1 MDLVGMAAEPANVTL
16 SLFLT
21 GPTGYEGGEKIE
33 HGKLPNR
40 TWARRMRGSDLVGAL
55 DGWRGSKENGEGRD
69 GTVCYV
75 CGPQRMTDEVV
86 AFLGEQEGME
96 RARVLCEKW
105 W

>member
-40 TWARRMRGSDLVGAL
+40 TWARRMGKGDLVGAL
-55 DGWRGSKENGEGRD
+55 DGWRGGEEGGKGRE
-69 GTVCYV
+69 GTICYV
-75 CGPQRMTDEVV
+75 CGPQKMTDEVV
-86 AFLGEQEGME
+86 EFLGEQEGME
-96 RARVLCEKW
+96 KGRVLCEKW

>member
-1 MDLVGMAAEPANVTL
+1 MDLIAALADTNVLL

-21 GPTGYEGGEKIE
+21 GTGHEGSIE

-40 TWARRMRGSDLVGAL
+40 TFARRIAASDIVRAL
-55 DGWRGSKENGEGRD
+55 DGYTKEGEHDRS

-75 CGPQRMTDEVV
+75 CGPPAMTDDFAAHLKQQV
-86 AFLGEQEGME
+86 GMAE
-96 RARVLCEKW
+96 ERVLCEKW